1 MEYKSIKEK
10 DSTDVNQFL
19 NTETDVLMISG
30 RTNWFTIN
38 HNIVV
43 QDVRRV
49 IFHNNGKIELQSWNS
64 DDRSDLHEIR
74 VQGVFDIFCNGVY
87 WSKKV
92 EVSL

>member
-1 MEYKSIKEK
+1 MKSITISEK
-10 DSTDVNQFL
+10 DSTDVNQFV
-19 NTETDVLMISG
+19 NTETDVLMASG

-43 QDVRRV
+43 KDVRRV
-49 IFHNNGKIELQSWNS
+49 FFHKDGKITIHSWNN

-74 VQGVFDIFCNGVY
+74 VCGVFDIVCNGVY

-92 EVSL
+92 NI

>member
-1 MEYKSIKEK
+1 MKSITISEK
-10 DSTDVNQFL
+10 DSTDVNQYL
-19 NTETDVLMISG
+19 NTETDVIMASG

-43 QDVRRV
+43 KDVRRV
-49 IFHNNGKIELQSWNS
+49 IFHNNGKIELQSWNN

-74 VQGVFDIFCNGVY
+74 VCGVFDIVCNGVY

-92 EVSL
+92 NI